1 MKLLL
6 SLTVFVLGA
15 NAAYAIDCSVNELRK
30 MPLKIPLPGKLELCM
45 INPQNKHL
53 PKCLSQSELNYA
65 KEDILSQTPSTCG
78 FKGSEFQ
85 LETDSLSGTVIS
97 CDDNEGTSA
106 QKYVS
111 MCMNAKSQD
120 SKYMLKVCT
129 DLQMV
134 ITMAFPLKPK
144 DEKNG
149 FMMVNT
155 LGSNHVSHVN
165 EISCGEGRAQ
175 SRLKSSPVP
184 RDPKSG
190 VEL

>member
-6 SLTVFVLGA
+6 SLAVLVLEA
-15 NAAYAIDCSVNELRK
+15 NAARALDCSVNELRK
-30 MPLKIPLPGKLELCM
+30 TPLRIPLPGKLELCM
-45 INPQNKHL
+45 INPQNKRL
-53 PKCLSQSELNYA
+53 PKCLSQFELNYA
-65 KEDILSQTPSTCG
+65 KEDILSQTRSTCG

-85 LETDSLSGTVIS
+85 VEPDSLSGTMIS
-97 CDDNEGTSA
+97 CDDDEGTSA

-120 SKYMLKVCT
+120 GKYMLKVCT

-134 ITMAFPLKPK
+134 VTMAFPLKPK

-149 FMMVNT
+149 FMMVNA
-155 LGSNHVSHVN
+155 LGSDHVSHVN
-165 EISCGEGRAQ
+165 EINCGEGRPH
-175 SRLKSSPVP
+175 SRLKNSPVP

-190 VEL
+190 LEL